1 MVVKLE
7 GEQTLLRFYLT
18 SFVRWHY
25 RPLHEAIVDAARRE
39 NMAGATVLQGIMGF
53 GGGGVVLKERA
64 WTLGNELPVIV
75 EVVDTTERIDA
86 FLEKVEPMIREGMV
100 TLERARVISYRA
112 GGEPGQGGPSS

>member
-25 RPLHEAIVDAARRE
+25 RPLHEAIVEAARRE
-39 NMAGATVLQGIMGF
+39 NMAGATVLRGIMGF
-53 GGGGVVLKERA
+53 GAGGVVLKERT

-112 GGEPGQGGPSS
+112 SGGAGEGGRST